1 MFFTSLKRVI
11 KNAWLNF
18 RRNGL
23 LSTATI
29 VMFCLTLFVMGGL
42 VLLSVVAN
50 AILADLED
58 KIDISVYFVPGA
70 KEEDIM
76 KIKNDLSSSKEI
88 KSVTYLSQGEA
99 LRVFSLRHKND
110 EAITASLAEFEGEN
124 PLGASL
130 NIKARS
136 PNELAS
142 VAQFLANKNYDAVD
156 KINYFENE
164 TVIERLASVVSTV
177 RSLGI
182 ILVLILSVVAVL
194 VSFNTVRLAIYTSR
208 EEINI
213 MKLVGASNWF
223 VRGPFL
229 VTGVIHG
236 SLSAIAVSTLFLPI
250 VWVASPKISF
260 FLPKIDLF
268 GYFTSNFFE
277 FLLIMT
283 AIGVGLGVLSSTIA
297 VRKYLKV

>member
-1 MFFTSLKRVI
+1 
-11 KNAWLNF
+11 
-18 RRNGL
+18 

>member
-1 MFFTSLKRVI
+1 M
-11 KNAWLNF
+11 
-18 RRNGL
+18 
-23 LSTATI
+23 STATI